1 MRAKDFTLTMLVNK
15 EPEVVF
21 DSINNIRKWWSEDFK
36 GKSEKLNDVFE
47 VTFFG
52 DVHYSKHKLIEVI
65 PGKKIVWQVL
75 DSKLNFLENE
85 NEWTGTKNIFEISK
99 QGNKTKIQ
107 FTHQG
112 LVPKIECF
120 SDCSKGWNYYLKES
134 LLPFIEKGKGQPT
147 VVGAKLEVGG

>member
-1 MRAKDFTLTMLVNK
+1 MSAKDFTLTMVVNK

-21 DSINNIRKWWSEDFK
+21 DSINNIRNWWSEDFK

-75 DSKLNFLENE
+75 DSKLNFIDNE
-85 NEWTGTKNIFEISK
+85 NEWTGTKNIFEIST

-134 LLPFIEKGKGQPT
+134 LLPFIETGKGQPT
-147 VVGAKLEVGG
+147 IVGAKLDD